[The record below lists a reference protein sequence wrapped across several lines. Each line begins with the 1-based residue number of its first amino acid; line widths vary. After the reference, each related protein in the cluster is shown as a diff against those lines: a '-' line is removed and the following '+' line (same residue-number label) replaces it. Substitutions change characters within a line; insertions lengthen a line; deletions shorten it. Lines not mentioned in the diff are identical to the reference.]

1 MHFGATLRMLRVDA
15 GIGLR
20 ELATRIGVSSAYL
33 SRVEHGRD
41 PTPTPDRLGAIA
53 DTLNMPRALLFD
65 LAQQTSSAASGYLA
79 RVPEAGML
87 LLEIAR
93 RNLGRAEIAR
103 IKAFVEREFPVDDG
117 RTKGARLLDL
127 LAPARV
133 VMHAACEDVDDV
145 IAIATSRLPAAS
157 PARRRELAVRMAER
171 EREAPTP
178 LGSGFVAPHAV
189 VPGMRPAAALVVLA
203 RPLQIDAPDVVPVR
217 VAVAL
222 VSPQADERHLQRL
235 ARVALLASRGVGEE
249 IVRAASAEDALAAI
263 ERVEAMW

>member
-20 ELATRIGVSSAYL
+20 ELASRIGVSSAYL

-41 PTPTPDRLGAIA
+41 PSPTPDRLAAIA
-53 DTLNMPRALLFD
+53 DTLEVPRALLFD

-103 IKAFVEREFPVDDG
+103 IKAIIEREFPLDDG
-117 RTKGARLLDL
+117 RTSGGRLFDL
-127 LAPARV
+127 LTPARV
-133 VMHAACEDVDDV
+133 VLHAACEDVDDV
-145 IAIATSRLPAAS
+145 IAIATSRLPAS
-157 PARRRELAVRMAER
+157 TPVRRRDLAVRMAAR
-171 EREAPTP
+171 EREAPTL
-178 LGSGFVAPHAV
+178 LGGGVVAPHAV
-189 VPGMRPAAALVVLA
+189 VPGTRAAAALVVLA
-203 RPLQIDAPDVVPVR
+203 RPLRIETPDAVPVR

-222 VSPQADERHLQRL
+222 VSPLGDARHLQLL

-249 IVRAASAEDALAAI
+249 LVHAVSAERALEAI